1 MASHRGRHEL
11 LNKWAQET
19 RPRGKKKGPWS
30 LEERRKEVLGL
41 RGEVRGSRAGRGAGV
56 LPKGRRCSP
65 ILLQWDLLSGRDD
78 I

>member
-41 RGEVRGSRAGRGAGV
+41 RGGGQGVQGRERRGSTPERET
-56 LPKGRRCSP
+56 
-65 ILLQWDLLSGRDD
+65 LLANTVAVGFVVWT
-78 I
+78 